1 MAREHDDWLTSLG
14 VDFSSFANDVGGS
27 SGGDSP
33 PPTERPNPPDSGGPP
48 TDRPPPPTER
58 PDRPPD
64 GGPPTERN
72 PFPPIFRAV
81 GDVIEGDMDVVA
93 GVATKGIAL
102 VSGAAAAGASALGDD
117 ELAGDLRGA
126 EAAADADADRR
137 FGEARQKFEDA
148 AGELG
153 WQPGGPSPFPDPAP
167 PTERPGP
174 PSGGPPTD
182 RPPPPTERPDRPPEG
197 GPPTERSPGAAEA
210 LDALGTGLK
219 DAAESLFGTDE

>member
-14 VDFSSFANDVGGS
+14 VDFSSFTNDVRGS
-27 SGGDSP
+27 SSGDSP

-81 GDVIEGDMDVVA
+81 GDVIEGDMEAVA

-117 ELAGDLRGA
+117 EFAGELRGA
-126 EAAADADADRR
+126 QGAADADADRH
-137 FGEARQKFEDA
+137 FGEARKKFEDA

>member
-1 MAREHDDWLTSLG
+1 MTTEHDDWLMALG
-14 VDFSSFANDVGGS
+14 IDVSSIMNHVEGS

-81 GDVIEGDMDVVA
+81 EDVVEGDLDVVA
-93 GVATKGIAL
+93 GTATKGISL
-102 VSGAAAAGASALGDD
+102 ISGAAAAGASALGDD
-117 ELAGDLRGA
+117 EFAEELRGA
-126 EAAADADADRR
+126 ERAADEDSDRY
-137 FGEARQKFEDA
+137 FGEAKQKFKDA
-148 AGELG
+148 AGQLN
-153 WQPGGPSPFPDPAP
+153 WQPGSPGNPFEPPP

-197 GPPTERSPGAAEA
+197 GPPTERSPSAS
-210 LDALGTGLK
+210 
-219 DAAESLFGTDE
+219 ESLGSSVSDAMESFLGNDDD